1 MKTVQ
6 EVLKELDTEELVT
19 AFLERV
25 PITPKVMYE
34 SEVSAQELLIN
45 VRIQIEQFIDR
56 MRTLPI
62 KKGENTGLLFA
73 FETIKEF
80 YKENAYA
87 LVHIEELKEKGL
99 EAESYAYEFTDQ
111 EEIAGFLVSDTKRTQ
126 KDLIGLMVD
135 VLFEASFFG
144 FKQERLNEEKEE
156 LNRRIEE
163 TKSPD
168 FVGIPAEKAFED
180 LYKEFGIE
188 KEIETEEEKAIRN
201 VYNKAMID
209 YNNFLYKKA
218 LQEVIETVFN
228 K

>member
-19 AFLERV
+19 AFMERV
-25 PITPKVMYE
+25 PITPKLMRE
-34 SEVSAQELLIN
+34 TEIPAQQLLIN
-45 VRIQIEQFIDR
+45 VRIQIEKFIDR
-56 MRTLPI
+56 MRTIPI
-62 KKGENTGLLFA
+62 KKGKNTGLFFT

-111 EEIAGFLVSDTKRTQ
+111 AEIAGFLVSDTKRTQ
-126 KDLIGLMVD
+126 KDLLGLMTD
-135 VLFEASFFG
+135 VLFESSFFG
-144 FKQERLNEEKEE
+144 FEQEKLQEEKDE
-156 LNRRIEE
+156 LNKRIQEVE
-163 TKSPD
+163 SPN

-201 VYNKAMID
+201 IYNKAMID

-218 LQEVIETVFN
+218 LQEVINAIFN

>member
-6 EVLKELDTEELVT
+6 EVLKELDTEELIT

-168 FVGIPAEKAFED
+168 FIGIPAEKAFED

-201 VYNKAMID
+201 IYNKAMID

-218 LQEVIETVFN
+218 LQEVIDIISN